1 MSALTMSDVCTL
13 SVQPL
18 VLSCHEWCWLSLK
31 CKGGVIFEFTNIL
44 FFFEEELVMN
54 SKMIK

>member
-44 FFFEEELVMN
+44 FFFE
-54 SKMIK
+54 